1 MRRSALPDHEVSI
14 TVVEKLRHVA
24 GISYADIAS
33 TAYKS
38 GRAQLAIDVHKKN
51 KNKTLNNC
59 NTSFIIMKILNNQK

>member
-1 MRRSALPDHEVSI
+1 M
-14 TVVEKLRHVA
+14 RHVA